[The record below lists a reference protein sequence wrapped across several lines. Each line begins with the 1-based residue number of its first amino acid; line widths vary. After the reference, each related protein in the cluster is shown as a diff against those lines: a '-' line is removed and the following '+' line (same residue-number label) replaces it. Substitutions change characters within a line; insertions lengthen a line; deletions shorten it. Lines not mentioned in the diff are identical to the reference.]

1 MSIVNSSV
9 FRCDRTF
16 EIIDKLWLRD
26 ASYTNTA
33 LIKTQDAKYLNFL
46 GLLWY
51 ILRNI
56 KERASVLPHK

>member
-26 ASYTNTA
+26 RSYTNTA
-33 LIKTQDAKYLNFL
+33 LIKTQDTKYPEFP
-46 GLLWY
+46 GP
-51 ILRNI
+51 
-56 KERASVLPHK
+56 KMVHFTKD